1 MPVRLGP
8 RDLTIA
14 EPIIWIGQSL
24 FTDRASIER
33 SFTSFVMTAKEGNEI
48 FR

>member
-14 EPIIWIGQSL
+14 EPIIRIGQSL
-24 FTDRASIER
+24 FADRASIER